1 MEALGNLLRITGL
14 ELALTEALPAAS
26 DELRSFL
33 QWSLTDR
40 LYYSVERTGSRLSPQ
55 PRWRQLWAL
64 NRRHR
69 VTVLGQAAAG
79 VWVPRGT
86 AERVQ
91 VAVGDEGTEVLP
103 ASTEGLAPDLE
114 LLPAA
119 QCPGA
124 TVPVVWQGRRVFV
137 SSPGELALVEQSPDQ
152 ALALRVAARLLHGE
166 QLVDVS
172 GRRPPAHRD
181 PSHEREQQRNR
192 ETRRY
197 GALPVPHDGQLRSWR
212 LGVPV
217 GYLAWLGSL
226 GYPESGDT
234 RRPSSSETCTDN

>member
-1 MEALGNLLRITGL
+1 MGL
-14 ELALTEALPAAS
+14 ELTLTEPLPAPS
-26 DELRSFL
+26 DELWSFL
-33 QWSLTDR
+33 RSSLTDR
-40 LYYSVERTGSRLSPQ
+40 LYHSVERTGSRLSPQ

-64 NRRHR
+64 NRQHR
-69 VTVLGQAAAG
+69 VTVVGPAAAG
-79 VWVPRGT
+79 VWVPQGA

-91 VAVGDEGTEVLP
+91 VMVGEPGAEVVP
-103 ASTEGLAPDLE
+103 TSTEGLAPDLE

-119 QCPGA
+119 RCPA
-124 TVPVVWQGRRVFV
+124 AAVPVVWLGRRVFV
-137 SSPGELALVEQSPDQ
+137 AAPGELALVQESRGP
-152 ALALRVAARLLHGE
+152 AVALRVAARLLHCA
-166 QLVDVS
+166 QTADLS

-181 PSHEREQQRNR
+181 PLHEREQQRNR

-197 GALPVPHDGQLRSWR
+197 GTIPVPHDGQLRSWR

-234 RRPSSSETCTDN
+234 RRSSSFGTCSDA